1 MKTWIIRGLLVSCL
15 LCPGSEITAMELRIS
30 KETSLSDLFS
40 QDIYPMRRMTNGVGF
55 SPDELVLRFGGIDGE
70 FKLASCRV
78 HLSFFETELV
88 SSGEY
93 FVAATGSFD
102 SDLDLVKRLAD
113 WIGAPLIKRQEDT
126 VIREKMTARR
136 RLEDGSRI
144 TVSGERTSYGE
155 TPTNTDWIQIIIYH
169 DTGPHEMAVYRE
181 DDERWAKRNPPYIT
195 SPAPWS
201 HLPLARRDVDRTE
214 SFEFLFRV
222 SSYDDDGKLLPKFAE
237 EYTRRTAREVPTTAP
252 TAESNTEPP
261 PVPEVE
267 SRRPV
272 PIPLIATV
280 IGILLLGAFLALR
293 AFRRRKIA
301 Q

>member
-1 MKTWIIRGLLVSCL
+1 
-15 LCPGSEITAMELRIS
+15 
-30 KETSLSDLFS
+30 
-40 QDIYPMRRMTNGVGF
+40 MRHMTRGVGF
-55 SPDELVLRFGGIDGE
+55 SADELVLRFGGIDGE
-70 FKLASCRV
+70 FKLVNCTV
-78 HLSFFETELV
+78 HLSFFESEV
-88 SSGEY
+88 VFSGQY
-93 FVAATGSFD
+93 FVAATGSLE

-126 VIREKMTARR
+126 IIREKMTAVR

-144 TVSGERTSYGE
+144 TIAGRRISFGE
-155 TPTNTDWIQIIIYH
+155 TFDDNDSIQIIIYH
-169 DTGPHEMAVYRE
+169 SPGLHEMALIRQ
-181 DDERWAKRNPPYIT
+181 DNERWAKRNPPYIT

-201 HLPLARRDVDRTE
+201 HLPLARRDIDRAE

-222 SSYDDDGKLLPKFAE
+222 SSYDDAGKLLPKFAE
-237 EYTRRTAREVPTTAP
+237 EYTRLTGREAPTTAP
-252 TAESNTEPP
+252 PAESNTEPP

-272 PIPLIATV
+272 PISLIATV
-280 IGILLLGAFLALR
+280 IGILLLGAFLTLR